1 MWLTTVIAFASFVPG
16 VPYQIRLCPVKV
28 VEVVGKLLF
37 RGEGRLHLARCDRRQ
52 APINFDVFVMR
63 PY

>member
-1 MWLTTVIAFASFVPG
+1 MWPTVIAFASFVPG

-37 RGEGRLHLARCDRRQ
+37 REAAFGA
-52 APINFDVFVMR
+52 V
-63 PY
+63 